1 MKKQVLFTLCV
12 TAASAALL
20 TGCARKGEVATAQQ
34 DPTLL
39 PAEEEFTEGSSA
51 GVTIQ
56 PTEATPP
63 AADQTPPPPPPAE
76 TTPRKV
82 APPPEQPEIYTVT
95 KGDSISALSVR
106 FGVRQPDI
114 LAMNPELRQNPN
126 NLKIGQKIKFPAGT
140 DVSKKAKPRAKTAAP
155 AGSVVYT
162 VKQGDV
168 LSSIALRHGV
178 TVPEIQSA
186 NNLKGTNIWVGQKLN
201 IPGAKKAPKD
211 KGPKAQD
218 KGPKAKPQPKAEPKP
233 QPAPQPAP
241 AAEEQ
246 QLGEEALPPPVEGEE
261 PPALLPPPPG
271 VDAAPEAFTT
281 YITKDGEDLTTVSL
295 KWGVSLQDL
304 RAANDLSD
312 TASNAVPAGTT
323 LKIPNQ
329 D

>member
-20 TGCARKGEVATAQQ
+20 TGCARKGEIAAAQQ

-39 PAEEEFTEGSSA
+39 PAEEEVTEGSSE

-63 AADQTPPPPPPAE
+63 AAEQTPPPPPAE

-114 LAMNPELRQNPN
+114 LAMNPDLRKNPN

-140 DVSKKAKPRAKTAAP
+140 DVSKKAKPRAPRPEPA
-155 AGSVVYT
+155 AGSVTYT

-168 LSSIALRHGV
+168 LGGIARRHGV
-178 TVPEIQSA
+178 TVADIQAA
-186 NNLKGTNIWVGQKLN
+186 NNLKGTNIWVGQKLT

-211 KGPKAQD
+211 KGA
-218 KGPKAKPQPKAEPKP
+218 KAKPQSKPQPAKAEPKP

-241 AAEEQ
+241 VAEEP

-271 VDAAPEAFTT
+271 ADAPEAFTT
-281 YITKDGEDLTTVSL
+281 YITKEGEDLTTVSL